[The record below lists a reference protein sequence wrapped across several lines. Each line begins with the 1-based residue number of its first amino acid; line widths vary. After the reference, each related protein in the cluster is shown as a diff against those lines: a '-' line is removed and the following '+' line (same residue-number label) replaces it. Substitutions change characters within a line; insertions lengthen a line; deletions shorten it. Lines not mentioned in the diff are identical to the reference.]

1 MNDDRRT
8 AFDGLYAAHGRAVFA
23 YALRRVTQ
31 PADAEDT
38 VAETFLVA
46 WRRLADAPGPPDTV
60 LPWLYAIARR
70 VLANQRRANDR
81 RARLQLRVR
90 QAPAVVGAVS
100 DDDQDGPAIAAL
112 SCLRPDDQELLRLV
126 AWEELSHAQ
135 IAVVLGI
142 TPNAVAIRLYRA
154 RARFEDEFANHVEQ
168 DHGKGIGPCRTSKG
182 SKGRMFGWIRREQ
195 AK

>member
-1 MNDDRRT
+1 MSDDRRT
-8 AFDGLYAAHGRAVFA
+8 AFEALYAAHGRPVLA

-31 PADAEDT
+31 PADAEDV

-46 WRRLADAPGPPDTV
+46 WRKLADAPTPPDAL

-81 RARLQLRVR
+81 RARLQVRVR
-90 QAPAVVGAVS
+90 QVPAVVGLATE
-100 DDDQDGPAIAAL
+100 DDQDGPAIAAL
-112 SCLRPDDQELLRLV
+112 SRLRPDDQELLRLV

-142 TPNAVAIRLYRA
+142 TPNAVAIRVHRA
-154 RARFEDEFANHVEQ
+154 RARFEGVLRDVEQ
-168 DHGKGIGPCRTSKG
+168 DHVKGIDPGRTSKG
-182 SKGRMFGWIRREQ
+182 LKGRMFGWIRREQ